1 MKQSKNL
8 LVLFVFAFGILL
20 SAQSE
25 RKITRNGNTQYEI
38 GNFVEAEINY
48 KKALEQNP
56 ALVEAQF
63 NLGDALVKQERYEE
77 ALASFD
83 AVSTTTED
91 AALKASAFHNKGNV
105 QLKQQDLEGA
115 IASYEEALRANPKD
129 HQTRYNYAYAKKQLK
144 QQQQQ
149 EQEQEQ
155 EQDQDQNEED
165 QEDKKDQ
172 EENKDS
178 KDKGDQ
184 NKEDSENKD
193 SEDSEENKEEQ
204 QDQGENKEDTSEEE
218 QKEKGETDG
227 HEPEEEQKEKG
238 ETDGQEAEEEQKQK
252 EQQAETKENKLSP
265 EEAQRLL
272 EALNK
277 EENKVQA
284 KMKKHKIKGAKV
296 KIEKDW

>member
-1 MKQSKNL
+1 MKLNKKL
-8 LVLFVFAFGILL
+8 LVFFVFAFGLLL

-25 RKITRNGNTQYEI
+25 RKITRSGNTQYET

-48 KKALEQNP
+48 KKALEHNP
-56 ALVEAQF
+56 ALLEAQF
-63 NLGDALVKQERYEE
+63 NLGDALAKQERYEE

-83 AVSTTTED
+83 LVTATTED
-91 AALKASAFHNKGNV
+91 AELKASAFHNKGNV

-115 IASYEEALRANPKD
+115 VASYEESLRANPKD
-129 HQTRYNYAYAKKQLK
+129 SQTRYNYAYAKKQLA
-144 QQQQQ
+144 QQQ

-155 EQDQDQNEED
+155 DQNEED
-165 QEDKKDQ
+165 KEDKEDKEDQ
-172 EENKDS
+172 KENKDS

-193 SEDSEENKEEQ
+193 SEDSKEKQE
-204 QDQGENKEDTSEEE
+204 DTKEDSSEEE
-218 QKEKGETDG
+218 PKD
-227 HEPEEEQKEKG
+227 KG
-238 ETDGQEAEEEQKQK
+238 ETDGQESEDEKQKQ
-252 EQQAETKENKLSP
+252 EQEAKAKENKLSP

-272 EALNK
+272 DALK
-277 EENKVQA
+277 QEENKVQA